1 MKTLIIIILILLV
14 VGLYYVPEITKSLI
28 KVTGSAAANVGKQGI
43 EKIKETDTF
52 GNATQAIKDKII
64 FVVDESK
71 N

>member
-14 VGLYYVPEITKSLI
+14 VGMYYVPDITKSII

-43 EKIKETDTF
+43 EKIKDSDSF
-52 GNATQAIKDKII
+52 DNATKAIKDKII